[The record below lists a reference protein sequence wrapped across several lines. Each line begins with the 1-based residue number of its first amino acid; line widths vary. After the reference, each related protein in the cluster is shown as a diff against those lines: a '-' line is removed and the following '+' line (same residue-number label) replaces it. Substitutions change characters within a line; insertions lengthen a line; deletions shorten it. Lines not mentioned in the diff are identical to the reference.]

1 MLFRFKRTIYPL
13 IVPACLIILSALVIW
28 KWPDLMEKVSG
39 MKEVKAALVILP
51 VLPYVVFFIGIIM
64 GWRYENTGMMLT
76 SLTLAVSYFAF
87 SKFRP
92 GNLSEEV
99 IGPSVLETVTFLLPL
114 NLAIFTM
121 LTRRRIFTSA
131 GVLCV
136 FLLFLQISAVI
147 LFCSPV
153 NASCSQLLSK
163 INSVSP
169 DAANKLTKFLT
180 GLRSFLHDNSFF
192 GYDHVST
199 ASILAYSSALI
210 FILIRFL
217 LRREVIMAGFLGALV
232 ATFLGISA
240 GGPEPSYIIYFSAA
254 GIILVVT
261 SIEASFS
268 MAYVDEL
275 TGLPGRRSLDQAL
288 INLGRRYSIAMID
301 IDHFKKFNDSY
312 GHDAGD
318 QVLKMVA
325 SKLRGMSRGA
335 KTFRYGGEEFT
346 VIFPGKSVEEAIPH
360 LQEYRKQI
368 ESSPF
373 VVRSKIRKKST
384 SKNRGKSKLS
394 GLKRVKVTVSI
405 GVAELDK
412 HNTNP
417 EKVLKAADKRL
428 YKAKKAGRNQVKS

>member
-1 MLFRFKRTIYPL
+1 
-13 IVPACLIILSALVIW
+13 
-28 KWPDLMEKVSG
+28 MEKVSG
-39 MKEVKAALVILP
+39 VKEVKAVLVILP

-64 GWRYENTGMMLT
+64 GWRYDNTGMTLT
-76 SLTLAVSYFAF
+76 SLTLAVAYLAL
-87 SKFRP
+87 SKFRL

-99 IGPSVLETVTFLLPL
+99 MGPSILETVTFLLPL

-121 LTRRRIFTSA
+121 LTKRRIFTSA

-136 FLLFLQISAVI
+136 FLVLLQISAVI
-147 LFCSPV
+147 LFCSPA

-163 INSVSP
+163 MDSVSP
-169 DAANKLTKFLT
+169 DAANKLTNFLT

-192 GYDHVST
+192 EYDHVST
-199 ASILAYSSALI
+199 PSILAYSFALV
-210 FILIRFL
+210 FVLIRFL
-217 LRREVIMAGFLGALV
+217 LRRDVLMAGFLGALA

-254 GIILVVT
+254 GLILVVT

-275 TGLPGRRSLDQAL
+275 TGLPGRRSLDQTL
-288 INLGRRYSIAMID
+288 INLGKKYSIAMID
-301 IDHFKKFNDSY
+301 IDHFKKFNDTY
-312 GHDAGD
+312 GHDTGD

-360 LQEYRKQI
+360 LQEYRKNI

-412 HNTNP
+412 NHTNP

>member
-1 MLFRFKRTIYPL
+1 
-13 IVPACLIILSALVIW
+13 
-28 KWPDLMEKVSG
+28 MEKVSG
-39 MKEVKAALVILP
+39 VKEIKAALVILP
-51 VLPYVVFFIGIIM
+51 VLPYVVFFLGTIM
-64 GWRYENTGMMLT
+64 GWRYDNTGMMLT
-76 SLTLAVSYFAF
+76 SITLVLSYFAF
-87 SKFRP
+87 SRIRT
-92 GNLSEEV
+92 GNVSAEV

-136 FLLFLQISAVI
+136 FLVFLQISAVI
-147 LFCSPV
+147 LFCSPG
-153 NASCSQLLSK
+153 NASCFQLLSK
-163 INSVSP
+163 INIVFP
-169 DAANKLTKFLT
+169 EAANKLTTFLT

-199 ASILAYSSALI
+199 ASILAYSSAFV
-210 FILIRFL
+210 FILTRFL
-217 LRREVIMAGFLGALV
+217 LRRDVIMAGFLGALV

-240 GGPEPSYIIYFSAA
+240 GSQEPSCIIYFFAA
-254 GIILVVT
+254 GLILVVT

-275 TGLPGRRSLDQAL
+275 TGLPGRRSLDQTL
-288 INLGRRYSIAMID
+288 INLGKRYSIAMID
-301 IDHFKKFNDSY
+301 IDHFKKFNDAY

-318 QVLKMVA
+318 QVLKMVS

-346 VIFPGKSVEEAIPH
+346 VIFPGKSAKEAIPH
-360 LQEYRKQI
+360 LQEYRKNI

-405 GVAELDK
+405 GVADLDK

>member
-13 IVPACLIILSALVIW
+13 IIPACLIILSALVIW

-39 MKEVKAALVILP
+39 VKEVKAALVILP

-64 GWRYENTGMMLT
+64 GWRYDNTGMMLT
-76 SLTLAVSYFAF
+76 LLTLAVSYFAF
-87 SKFRP
+87 SKFRLA
-92 GNLSEEV
+92 NLSEDL
-99 IGPSVLETVTFLLPL
+99 IGPSVLATVTFLLPL
-114 NLAIFTM
+114 NLAVFTM

-131 GVLCV
+131 GVLCL
-136 FLLFLQISAVI
+136 FLVFLQIFAVI

-153 NASCSQLLSK
+153 IASCSQMLSK
-163 INSVSP
+163 IDSVSP

-180 GLRSFLHDNSFF
+180 GLRSFLHDHSFF

-199 ASILAYSSALI
+199 ASILAYSSALL
-210 FILIRFL
+210 FMLIRFL
-217 LRREVIMAGFLGALV
+217 LKRDVIMAGFLGALV
-232 ATFLGISA
+232 STFLGISA

-288 INLGRRYSIAMID
+288 INLGRRYAIAMVD
-301 IDHFKKFNDSY
+301 VDHFKKFNDSY

-360 LQEYRKQI
+360 LQEYRKNI

-384 SKNRGKSKLS
+384 SKNRGKTKLS

-405 GVAELDK
+405 GVAELDR
-412 HNTNP
+412 HNTSP